1 MASAEWHVEVA
12 YAAPLEQSVVALTV
26 PVGSTVGEAITR
38 SGLLARFPEIDLG
51 QNRVGVF
58 GVLADLND
66 RLEDGARVEIY
77 RPLIANPKEVRRQ
90 RAAAQRKPR

>member
-12 YAAPLEQSVVALTV
+12 YAAPQEQSVVALTL
-26 PVGSTVGEAITR
+26 PAGSTVGEAITR